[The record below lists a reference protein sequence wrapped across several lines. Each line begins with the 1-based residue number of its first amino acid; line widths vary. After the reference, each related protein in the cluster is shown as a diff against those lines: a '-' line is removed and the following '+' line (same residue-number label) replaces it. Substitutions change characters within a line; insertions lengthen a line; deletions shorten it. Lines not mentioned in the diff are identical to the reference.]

1 MINHDV
7 TKGASELINAREMCV
22 AGINICL
29 KMNYYLTVDS
39 PVCLVTD
46 ESVSFASRVSDTEV
60 HFTRFNHRDITL
72 KSRRHLK

>member
-46 ESVSFASRVSDTEV
+46 ESVSFASRVSD
-60 HFTRFNHRDITL
+60 FTRFNHRDITL